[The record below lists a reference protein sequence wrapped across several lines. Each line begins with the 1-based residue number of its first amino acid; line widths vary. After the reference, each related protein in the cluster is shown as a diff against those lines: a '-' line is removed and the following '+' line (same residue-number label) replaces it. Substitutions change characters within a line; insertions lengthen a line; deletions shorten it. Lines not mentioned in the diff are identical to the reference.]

1 MTMVILNFVL
11 STINFVVS
19 FILFTLTVLALWNG
33 FSFTIYGV
41 IHMRNKPIAH
51 YFRRNKK

>member
-1 MTMVILNFVL
+1 MVILNFVL
-11 STINFVVS
+11 DTINFVVS